1 MRISTSGMHQNALTA
16 MLQQQSA
23 LSRTQNQIATGKR
36 VQTPADD
43 PVAAVHILELQ
54 RALQESDQFG
64 KNADAASNRLTLEEH
79 ALADVGTLMQRV
91 HELAIQANNASVD
104 SAGRRIIA
112 TEIRERLDE
121 LTGIANRRDG
131 NGEYLFA
138 GYSTLTKPFEQTG
151 ATTTYFG
158 DQGSRSLQVSATQ
171 KVSDSHS
178 GYEVFMKVPEGN
190 GTFVIGAAQANTGS
204 GVMSVGSV
212 VDQTQWVA
220 DDYTVNFTSA
230 SGDYE
235 ILDGAAN
242 VVTTGV
248 YTAGS
253 TLSFNGVNVGMT
265 GMPAD
270 GDSFTV
276 SRSRSEDIFTT
287 LNDLISTLEG
297 TNVGSQAQFNTDMG
311 RMLQQLD
318 QSSDHLIN
326 VRAQVG
332 SRLSSLD
339 AAAAS
344 RDDREVELKRMTSE
358 LHDLDYAEAISRMN
372 QQLLGLEAAQASY
385 SRISQLSLFN
395 YLR

>member
-1 MRISTSGMHQNALTA
+1 
-16 MLQQQSA
+16 
-23 LSRTQNQIATGKR
+23 